1 MVDTSYFEPLS
12 IAVIIPCLNEAQTIG
27 KVVSDVRSVLPDAQ
41 IYVYDNGSTDAT
53 VDVAKAAGALVRL
66 EPQKGKGRTLRT
78 AFREIEA
85 QLFVTIDGDDTYAV
99 DQLPTMI
106 QMLHEQRLDMIV
118 GNRLKQKVSHARLGH
133 YWGNQ
138 LFSKII
144 SHLFTVEVKDPFS
157 GLRVMTARFVKSF
170 PSVSKGFEVETEL
183 TVHAYD
189 LDAGF
194 KEVAVD
200 YRLRPENSHS
210 KLNTVVDGAKILF
223 KVLGLYQLKKPLPFY
238 GVIAAVLIVLS
249 SGLFAVPFFE
259 YLSTGRVAHFPTLIV
274 SMAGFLLAFLS
285 LSIGVVSENNNSNTR
300 EIKRFLFRSSTHV

>member
-1 MVDTSYFEPLS
+1 MVDSSHLETLS

-27 KVVSDVRSVLPDAQ
+27 KVVSDVKAVLPNAQ

-53 VDVAKAAGALVRL
+53 VEVADAAGATVRL
-66 EPQKGKGRTLRT
+66 EPQKGKGRALRT

-85 QLFVTIDGDDTYAV
+85 QLFITVDGDDTYAV

-118 GNRLKQKVSHARLGH
+118 GNRLKQKISHSRLGH

-194 KEVAVD
+194 KEMEVD

-210 KLNTVVDGAKILF
+210 KLNTVIDGAKILF

-238 GVIAAVLIVLS
+238 GVIALILIMLS
-249 SGLFAVPFFE
+249 SALFAIPFFE
-259 YLSTGRVAHFPTLIV
+259 YLSTGQVAHFPTLIV

>member
-1 MVDTSYFEPLS
+1 MVDSSHFEPLS
-12 IAVIIPCLNEAQTIG
+12 IAVIIPCLNEARTIG
-27 KVVSDVRSVLPDAQ
+27 KVVSDIHAVLPSVQ

-53 VDVAKAAGALVRL
+53 VAVANAAGAIVRL
-66 EPQKGKGRTLRT
+66 EPQKGKGRALRT

-85 QLFVTIDGDDTYAV
+85 QLFITIDGDDTYAV

-118 GNRLKQKVSHARLGH
+118 GNRLKQKISHTRLGH

-194 KEVAVD
+194 KEVVVD

-210 KLNTVVDGAKILF
+210 KLNTVIDGGKILF

-238 GVIAAVLIVLS
+238 GVIAVILIVLS
-249 SGLFAVPFFE
+249 SALFAVPFFE
-259 YLSTGRVAHFPTLIV
+259 YLSTGLVAHFPSLIV

-285 LSIGVVSENNNSNTR
+285 LAIGIVSENNNSNTR